1 MNEFFIYALTG
12 GLLASLGLLGFV
24 LHKHLLRRLM
34 AFNLMGSGCFLI
46 LTGLAQSAQGVDA
59 VPQALVLTGIV
70 VAVSATALALVLIRR
85 WYHLTGHT
93 ALPEDVQS
101 LETTQQKEPE

>member
-1 MNEFFIYALTG
+1 MSEFFVYALSG
-12 GLLASLGLLGFV
+12 GLLSSLGLLGFV
-24 LHKHLLRRLM
+24 LHRHLLRRLM

-46 LTGLAQSAQGVDA
+46 MTGLSQSAHGVDP

-85 WYHLTGHT
+85 WYHLTGQT
-93 ALPEDVQS
+93 TLPEDTHLQAD
-101 LETTQQKEPE
+101 QPRKESE

>member
-1 MNEFFIYALTG
+1 MNSYLLFALTG
-12 GLLASLGLLGFV
+12 GVLAGIGLLGFI
-24 LHKHLLRRLM
+24 LHRHLLRRLM

-46 LTGLAQSAQGVDA
+46 MTGLAQTSQGVDA

-85 WYHLTGHT
+85 WYHLTGLT
-93 ALPEDVQS
+93 ALPEDVRT
-101 LETTQQKEPE
+101 LGKEKA